1 MIVITTGISGSGK
14 LHEVDGAPG
23 YVVRVVNE
31 GNRRI
36 AEEIRDGRWTSP
48 IRRLRYLDMGSLMLE
63 RARDL
68 GLVVR
73 TETILDM
80 APEALQELRAI
91 AFTEVVN
98 DDALWEPDLCTV
110 LVTHACFWWKGHL
123 IPGLDTH
130 YLKLLFD
137 ETRRRMP
144 LPDQTVVQETLPGL
158 RLAPPVRP
166 EGIFYATIVDSVY
179 QIQRRLDT
187 TEQWRRKVTADDVIA
202 WQEQEVFTSMML
214 AAYERVPHY
223 LIAHDE
229 PVQTLFDLICFKR
242 PKIYLGYPI
251 TNLRREGQAHLIAMA
266 REFGKRLR
274 GHFVVFDP
282 LSVKDEEAAA
292 FARLSDR
299 QFEEQF
305 SAAEREAI
313 LQWAGSLDQVRAWAR
328 ALNDRTRLQL
338 GRATVV
344 RDLRLIDQSD
354 MNVVFYPTSQMSFG
368 VLAEVTHAHTTGKKV
383 YILYPYKSISPFLEY
398 YATGVRTPRA
408 DEPDPQTPEQIAA
421 FMQRAAEAL
430 LQELTRDHPSVVPQR
445 LESTR

>member
-1 MIVITTGISGSGK
+1 MIVIATGISGSGK
-14 LHEVDGAPG
+14 LHEAGGAPG
-23 YVVRVVNE
+23 YLVRLVEE
-31 GNRRI
+31 GNRQI
-36 AEEIRDGRWTSP
+36 AHEQREGRWASP
-48 IRRLRYLDMGSLMLE
+48 IKRLRSFDMGGLMLE

-98 DDALWEPDLCTV
+98 DPALWEPDLCTI

-144 LPDQTVVQETLPGL
+144 TPDATAVQETLPGL
-158 RLAPPVRP
+158 RLAPPIRP
-166 EGIFYATIVDSVY
+166 EGIFYATVVDSVY
-179 QIQRRLDT
+179 QIQRRLDG
-187 TEQWRRKVTADDVIA
+187 TEQWRGKLMPAEVIA
-202 WQEQEVFTSMML
+202 WQEQEVFISMMF

-251 TNLRREGQAHLIAMA
+251 TNLRRESRAHLIEAA
-266 REFGKRLR
+266 RAFGRRLR

-292 FARLSDR
+292 FARLSD
-299 QFEEQF
+299 QEFEAQYSPE
-305 SAAEREAI
+305 ERESI
-313 LQWAGSLDQVRAWAR
+313 LAWSGGRDRLRAWGR
-328 ALNDRTRLQL
+328 GLDDHTRLQL

-368 VLAEVTHAHTTGKKV
+368 VLAEMIHAHTTGKKV
-383 YILYPYKSISPFLEY
+383 YILYPFKSISPFLEF
-398 YATGVRTPRA
+398 YATGVRNPRP
-408 DEPDPQTPEQIAA
+408 DESDPLTSEEIAA
-421 FMQRAAEAL
+421 FMRRATDAL
-430 LQELTRDHPSVVPQR
+430 TEELLADPSGICRPA
-445 LESTR
+445 